1 MLREMLRAKVH
12 RPTVTETNVDYEG
25 SLTLDIGLMKEA
37 GMLPYERVDIYN
49 CENGARFSTYLIE
62 GEKGSGEVCVNGAA
76 ARLAKPGDRIIIA
89 SYAAFTPEEIANHR
103 PTVVLVDRSNK
114 VTSVSQ
120 EIIAGTTIGQT

>member
-25 SLTLDIGLMKEA
+25 SLTLDVGLMKEA
-37 GMLPYERVDIYN
+37 GMLPYERVDVYN

-76 ARLAKPGDRIIIA
+76 ARLAKPGDQVIIA
-89 SYAAFTPEEIANHR
+89 SYAAFTLEEIAEHQ
-103 PTVVLVDRSNK
+103 PTVVLVDRFNK
-114 VTSVSQ
+114 VTSVSH